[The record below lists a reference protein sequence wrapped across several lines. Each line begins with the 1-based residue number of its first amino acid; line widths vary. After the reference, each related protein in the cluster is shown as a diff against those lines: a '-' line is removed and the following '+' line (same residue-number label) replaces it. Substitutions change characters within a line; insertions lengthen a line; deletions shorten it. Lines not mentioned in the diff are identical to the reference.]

1 MKHLFY
7 LLFAAAFM
15 ACSSN
20 GEPKTEEA
28 QLPDVTQPEGTYH
41 TVSLDFVKE
50 LADMEVTDEPITK
63 AEAGTED
70 LYVINVFSKPASG
83 GNYAQYAY
91 GMFNKKEGMTVN
103 LLDGNLY
110 QFQVT
115 LVKNYREVLARATD
129 STTYWG
135 RSSFSKIDNKINI
148 GSWEYRYYDAS
159 GSDLY
164 VPERNSYSSYYRP
177 ILDRYY
183 GELSD
188 YEPIENGKIAI
199 DLYRVVFGARVEV
212 TGLTEGTLTFG
223 MSSAPTIT
231 IRADSVYVP
240 DNMYQLSNVSD
251 VIRFVAQGKEQTE
264 YFNVNVDW
272 TNADGSR
279 TIKIYSGDIT
289 VTRLKRTIFKITLK
303 EGVVTKG
310 DVGFTIEEAALTD
323 GMVQEIEGTISGGQ
337 DTEITPGS

>member
-20 GEPKTEEA
+20 DEPKTEEA

-50 LADMEVTDEPITK
+50 LTDMEVTDEPITK

-70 LYVINVFSKPASG
+70 LYVINVYSKSASG
-83 GNYAQYAY
+83 GSYGQYAY

-115 LVKNYREVLARATD
+115 LVKNYREVLAEATD
-129 STTYWG
+129 STTYWRNWG
-135 RSSFSKIDNKINI
+135 RSRIANKINI
-148 GSWEYRYYDAS
+148 GSWDSDFYGAS
-159 GSDLY
+159 QYNLRAPGG
-164 VPERNSYSSYYRP
+164 SYSRP

-212 TGLTEGTLTFG
+212 TGLTEGSLTFS
-223 MSSAPTIT
+223 MDYAPTIT
-231 IRADSVYVP
+231 IRADSVYIP
-240 DNMYQLSNVSD
+240 DNMYQLYHVSD
-251 VIRFVAQGKEQTE
+251 VVTFVAQGKEQTE
-264 YFNVNVDW
+264 GMGVNVEW

-279 TIKIYSGDIT
+279 TIKIYSGTVT

-310 DVGFTIEEAALTD
+310 DVGFTMEEAALTD
-323 GMVQEIEGTISGGQ
+323 GTVQEIEGTISGGQ

>member
-7 LLFAAAFM
+7 LLFAAAFI

-20 GEPKTEEA
+20 DEPKTVEP
-28 QLPDVTQPEGTYH
+28 QVPDVIQPEGKYH

-70 LYVINVFSKPASG
+70 LYVINVYSKPAAG
-83 GNYAQYAY
+83 GNYNQYAY

-110 QFQVT
+110 KFDVT
-115 LVKNYREVLARATD
+115 LVKNYREVLYEATD
-129 STTYWG
+129 TTTWWYSSTLS
-135 RSSFSKIDNKINI
+135 RIDNKIHI
-148 GSWEYRYYDAS
+148 GSWQSDRYTAS
-159 GSDLY
+159 ERSLF
-164 VPERNSYSSYYRP
+164 VPEGNSYGVHSHP

-188 YEPIENGKIAI
+188 YEPVENGKIAI

-223 MSSAPTIT
+223 ISGAPTIT
-231 IRADSVYVP
+231 IHADSLYVP
-240 DNMYQLSNVSD
+240 DNMYQLYYLSD
-251 VIRFVAQGKEQTE
+251 VVKFVAQGKEQTE
-264 YFNVNVDW
+264 NTGVDVQW

-279 TIKIYSGDIT
+279 IIKIYSGFADF
-289 VTRLKRTIFKITLK
+289 TRLKRTIFKITLK

-310 DVGFTIEEAALTD
+310 DVGFTMEEAALTD
-323 GMVQEIEGTISGGQ
+323 GTVQEIEGTISGGQ